1 MLGKNKKNINKAPA
15 QKTATKSYTYELEE
29 QRAVN
34 RATKNKKSALSKPVA
49 NSKKMTKKNS
59 RQTKNINTQAKPKK
73 VKKTGRSIVATVKEL
88 ISKSMHL
95 MFVGLFLAMFFLTAY
110 RYTNISK
117 LKYEINSKKGQ
128 IRSIDNDIKVETVK
142 LYDLTTTQKVEEKAK
157 ELGLQK
163 RTQEQTIYIEVE

>member
-1 MLGKNKKNINKAPA
+1 
-15 QKTATKSYTYELEE
+15 
-29 QRAVN
+29 
-34 RATKNKKSALSKPVA
+34 
-49 NSKKMTKKNS
+49 
-59 RQTKNINTQAKPKK
+59 
-73 VKKTGRSIVATVKEL
+73 
-88 ISKSMHL
+88 

-117 LKYEINSKKGQ
+117 LRYEINSKKGQ